1 MPRVTTLKEDP
12 PESLQ
17 RQELGSPVV
26 RFAGDSGD
34 GMQLTGGRFTETTAI
49 VGNDLST
56 LPDFPAE
63 IRAPAGSLAGV
74 SAFQIKFSSK
84 DIHTPGD
91 KPDVLVAMNPAAL
104 KVHQKELI
112 PGGTMIVN
120 TDAFTKKNLKFAG
133 YETNP
138 IEDGSL
144 DDYFTLI
151 PIEMNKMVTRACEG
165 LDMPPK
171 LVGRTKNFFALGVL
185 FYMYD
190 RPLDTTEGWLKK
202 KFKGKDA
209 IIEANTRALNA
220 GYNYGDT
227 TELFMTRFKV
237 EKANLPSGTYRNM
250 NGNLATSL
258 GLLAA
263 SEKSGLNLFYGG
275 YPITPASDI
284 LHTLAAWKHFGVQTF
299 QAEDE
304 IAGISSVI
312 GAAFTGNLAVTATSG
327 PGIALKGEAMG
338 LGIITELPM
347 VIINVQRGGPSTG
360 LPTKTEQSDLNQALY
375 GRNGEAPMP
384 VIAAATPGDCFY
396 AAYDACR
403 IALKYMTPVM
413 LLSDGYLA
421 NGSEPWMIPNVDDL
435 EEIDVTF
442 VHEKNS
448 DDEFLPYLRNE
459 ETLSR
464 PWAIPGTPGLEHRLG
479 GIEKDE
485 NTGHVSYDPENHH
498 RMVEL
503 RQEKV
508 NRIQQDIAPIKI
520 FGEDHGDM
528 LILSWGGTY
537 GSCRSAVET
546 LQEESKKVSHA
557 HIRWI
562 SPLPKDLGEIIIG
575 FKNVLV
581 PEINLGQFLRLIR
594 AEYLVDAKGLNLV
607 RGRPI
612 SASTIVETVKKTL
625 G

>member
-1 MPRVTTLKEDP
+1 MGKTFKTIDEAVI
-12 PESLQ
+12 
-17 RQELGSPVV
+17 

-104 KVHQKELI
+104 KVHQNELI

-120 TDAFTKKNLKFAG
+120 TDAFTKKNLNFAG
-133 YETNP
+133 YESNP

-144 DDYFTLI
+144 DDYFTVI
-151 PIEMNKMVTRACEG
+151 PIEMNKMVTAACEG
-165 LDMPPK
+165 LDMSPK

-185 FYMYD
+185 YYMYD
-190 RPLDTTEGWLKK
+190 RPLEATESWLKK
-202 KFKGKDA
+202 KFAGKDA
-209 IIEANTRALNA
+209 IIEANARALNA

-227 TELFMTRFKV
+227 TEIFMNRFKV
-237 EKANLPSGTYRNM
+237 EKATLPSGTYRNM

-304 IAGISSVI
+304 IAGVASVV

-396 AAYDACR
+396 SAYEACK

-413 LLSDGYLA
+413 LLTDGYLA
-421 NGSEPWMIPNVDDL
+421 NGSEPWMIPQMDELDD
-435 EEIDVTF
+435 IDVEF
-442 VHEKNS
+442 AQGENNG
-448 DDEFLPYLRNE
+448 DEFLPYLRDE
-459 ETLSR
+459 KTLSR
-464 PWAIPGTPGLEHRLG
+464 PWAIPGTPGLEHRVG
-479 GIEKDE
+479 GIEKAE
-485 NTGHVSYDPENHH
+485 HTGHVSYDPENHH
-498 RMVEL
+498 KMVEL
-503 RQEKV
+503 RQAKV
-508 NRIQQDIAPIKI
+508 DRIQQDIAQTEV
-520 FGEDHGDM
+520 FGEDHGEM
-528 LILSWGGTY
+528 LVLSWGGTF
-537 GSCRSAVET
+537 GACRSAVESM
-546 LQEESKKVSHA
+546 QDDGMKVSHV
-557 HIRWI
+557 HLRWI

-581 PEINLGQFLRLIR
+581 PEINLGQLLRLIR
-594 AEYLVDAKGLNLV
+594 SEYLVDAKGLNLV

-612 SASTIVETVKKTL
+612 GASSIIEKVKETL

>member
-1 MPRVTTLKEDP
+1 MGKTFKTIDEAVI
-12 PESLQ
+12 
-17 RQELGSPVV
+17 

-84 DIHTPGD
+84 DIHTPGVN
-91 KPDVLVAMNPAAL
+91 PDVLVAMNPAAL
-104 KVHQKELI
+104 KVHQKEII
-112 PGGTMIVN
+112 PGGTLIIN

-133 YETNP
+133 YESNP
-138 IEDGSL
+138 IEDESL

-151 PIEMNKMVTRACEG
+151 PVEMNKMVTAACEG
-165 LDMPPK
+165 LDLSPK
-171 LVGRTKNFFALGVL
+171 LVGRTKNLFALGIL

-190 RPLDTTEGWLKK
+190 RPLDATEAWLKK
-202 KFKGKDA
+202 KFKGKDG

-227 TELFMTRFKV
+227 TELFMTRYKV

-263 SEKSGLNLFYGG
+263 SQRSGLKLFYGG

-284 LHTLAAWKHFGVQTF
+284 LHTLAIWKHFGVQTF

-304 IAGISSVI
+304 IAGVASVV
-312 GAAFTGNLAVTATSG
+312 GAAFTGKLAVTATSG
-327 PGIALKGEAMG
+327 PGIALKGESLG
-338 LGIITELPM
+338 LGVITELPL
-347 VIINVQRGGPSTG
+347 VVINVQRGGPSTG

-384 VIAAATPGDCFY
+384 VIAPATPGDCFY
-396 AAYDACR
+396 AAYEACR
-403 IALKYMTPVM
+403 IALKFMTPVM

-421 NGSEPWMIPNVDDL
+421 NGSEPWKIPNVDDL
-435 EEIDVTF
+435 EDIDVKF
-442 VHEKNS
+442 AHENNS
-448 DDEFLPYLRNE
+448 ENDFLPYLRDE
-459 ETLSR
+459 DTLSR

-479 GIEKDE
+479 GIEKAE

-508 NRIQQDIAPIKI
+508 NRIQNDIQPLEV
-520 FGEDHGDM
+520 FGENHGDM
-528 LILSWGGTY
+528 LVLSWGGTY
-537 GSCRSAVET
+537 GACRSAVET
-546 LQEESKKVSHA
+546 LNEEGKKVSHV
-557 HIRWI
+557 HLRWI
-562 SPLPKDLGEIIIG
+562 NPLPKDLGEIIIG
-575 FKNVLV
+575 FKNILV
-581 PEINLGQFLRLIR
+581 PEINLGQLLRLIR
-594 AEYLVDAKGLNLV
+594 SEYLVDAQGLNLV

-612 SASTIVETVKKTL
+612 GASTIVKTVKKTI

>member
-1 MPRVTTLKEDP
+1 MGKTFKTIDEAVI
-12 PESLQ
+12 
-17 RQELGSPVV
+17 

-74 SAFQIKFSSK
+74 SAFQIKFSSR

-104 KVHQKELI
+104 KVHQSELI
-112 PGGTMIVN
+112 PGGTMIIN
-120 TDAFTKKNLKFAG
+120 TDAFTKKNLSFAG
-133 YETNP
+133 YESNP
-138 IEDGSL
+138 VEDGSL
-144 DDYFTLI
+144 DDYFTVI
-151 PIEMNKMVTRACEG
+151 PIEMNKMVTAACEG
-165 LDMPPK
+165 LDMSPK
-171 LVGRTKNFFALGVL
+171 LVGRTKNFLALGIL

-190 RPLDTTEGWLKK
+190 RPLEATEGWLKK
-202 KFKGKDA
+202 KFKGKDT

-227 TELFMTRFKV
+227 TELFMTRYKV
-237 EKANLPSGTYRNM
+237 EKATLPSGTYRNM

-304 IAGISSVI
+304 IAGMASVV
-312 GAAFTGNLAVTATSG
+312 GAAFTGSLAVTATSG

-338 LGIITELPM
+338 LGVITELPM

-360 LPTKTEQSDLNQALY
+360 LPTKTEQADLNQALY

-384 VIAAATPGDCFY
+384 VVAAATPGDCFY
-396 AAYDACR
+396 AAFEACR

-413 LLSDGYLA
+413 LLTDGYLA
-421 NGSEPWMIPNVDDL
+421 NGSEPWKIPQMDEL
-435 EEIDVTF
+435 EDIDVTF
-442 VHEKNS
+442 AEGKNS
-448 DDEFLPYLRNE
+448 EEEYYPYLRDE
-459 ETLSR
+459 KTLSR
-464 PWAIPGTPGLEHRLG
+464 PWAIPGTPELEHRLG
-479 GIEKDE
+479 GIEKAAL
-485 NTGHVSYDPENHH
+485 TGHVSYDPENHH
-498 RMVEL
+498 NMVLL

-508 NRIQQDIAPIKI
+508 NRIQQDIAATDI
-520 FGEDHGDM
+520 FGDDHGDM
-528 LILSWGGTY
+528 LVLSWGGTY

-546 LQEESKKVSHA
+546 LQDEGKKVSHV
-557 HIRWI
+557 HVRWV
-562 SPLPKDLGEIIIG
+562 SPLPQDLGEKIIG
-575 FKNVLV
+575 FKHVLV
-581 PEINLGQFLRLIR
+581 PEINMGQLLRLIR
-594 AEYLVDAKGLNLV
+594 SEYLVDAQGLNLV

-612 SASTIVETVKKTL
+612 SASVIVDKVKEIL

>member
-1 MPRVTTLKEDP
+1 MGKTFKTIDEAVI
-12 PESLQ
+12 
-17 RQELGSPVV
+17 

-284 LHTLAAWKHFGVQTF
+284 LHTLATWKHFGVQTF

-403 IALKYMTPVM
+403 IALKYMTPVIM
-413 LLSDGYLA
+413 LSDGYLA

-546 LQEESKKVSHA
+546 LQEEGKKVSHA

-625 G
+625 S

>member
-1 MPRVTTLKEDP
+1 MGKTFKTIDEAVI
-12 PESLQ
+12 
-17 RQELGSPVV
+17 

-34 GMQLTGGRFTETTAI
+34 GMQLTGGRFTDATAI
-49 VGNDLST
+49 MGNDLST

-84 DIHTPGD
+84 NIHTPGD

-120 TDAFTKKNLKFAG
+120 TDAFTPKNLKFAG
-133 YETNP
+133 YESNP
-138 IEDGSL
+138 IENGSL

-151 PIEMNKMVTRACEG
+151 PIEMNKMVTGACEG
-165 LDMPPK
+165 LDMSAK
-171 LVGRTKNFFALGVL
+171 FVGRTKNLFALGVL

-190 RPLDTTEGWLKK
+190 RPLASTEAWLKK
-202 KFKGKDA
+202 KFKGKDN
-209 IIEANTRALNA
+209 IIEANIRALNA

-237 EKANLPSGTYRNM
+237 EKANLPSGTYRNI
-250 NGNLATSL
+250 NGNFATSL

-263 SEKSGLNLFYGG
+263 AEKSGLGLFYGG

-284 LHTLAAWKHFGVQTF
+284 LHTLATWKHFGVQTF

-312 GAAFTGNLAVTATSG
+312 GAAFTGKLAVTATSG
-327 PGIALKGEAMG
+327 PGIALKGEALG
-338 LGIITELPM
+338 LGIITELPL
-347 VIINVQRGGPSTG
+347 VVINVQRGGPSTG
-360 LPTKTEQSDLNQALY
+360 LPTKTEQSDLNQALF

-384 VIAAATPGDCFY
+384 VIAAATPGDCFF
-396 AAYDACR
+396 AAYEACR

-413 LLSDGYLA
+413 LLTDGYLA
-421 NGSEPWMIPNVDDL
+421 NGSEPWKIPNVDEL
-435 EEIDVTF
+435 EDIDVQF
-442 VHEKNS
+442 VTEKNG
-448 DDEFLPYLRNE
+448 DEEYLPYLRDE
-459 ETLSR
+459 KTLSR

-479 GIEKDE
+479 GIEKAE

-498 RMVEL
+498 MMVKI

-508 NRIQQDIAPIKI
+508 NRIQQDIAPTEVYGDNH
-520 FGEDHGDM
+520 GEM
-528 LILSWGGTY
+528 LVLSWGGTY

-546 LQEESKKVSHA
+546 LQEEGRKVSHV
-557 HIRWI
+557 HVRWI

-581 PEINLGQFLRLIR
+581 PEINLGQFLRIIR
-594 AEYLVDAKGLNLV
+594 SEFLVDAKGLNLV
-607 RGRPI
+607 RGVPI
-612 SASTIVETVKKTL
+612 SASTIVETVKNTL

>member
-1 MPRVTTLKEDP
+1 MGKTFKTIDEAVI
-12 PESLQ
+12 
-17 RQELGSPVV
+17 

-227 TELFMTRFKV
+227 TELFMTRFKI

-479 GIEKDE
+479 GIEKAE

-546 LQEESKKVSHA
+546 LQEEGKKVSHA

-612 SASTIVETVKKTL
+612 SALTIVETVKKTL
-625 G
+625 S

>member
-1 MPRVTTLKEDP
+1 MGKTFKTIDEAVI
-12 PESLQ
+12 
-17 RQELGSPVV
+17 

-91 KPDVLVAMNPAAL
+91 KPDILVAMNPAAL
-104 KVHQKELI
+104 RVHQKEII
-112 PGGTMIVN
+112 PGGTIIVN
-120 TDAFTKKNLKFAG
+120 KDAFTKKNLKFAD
-133 YETNP
+133 YETSP

-144 DDYFTLI
+144 DDYFTVI
-151 PIEMNKMVTRACEG
+151 PIEMNKMVTAACEG
-165 LDMPPK
+165 VDLSPK
-171 LVGRTKNFFALGVL
+171 FVARTKNLFALGVL

-190 RPLDTTEGWLKK
+190 RPLEATKKWLKK

-209 IIEANTRALNA
+209 IIEANTKALNA

-227 TELFMTRFKV
+227 TELFTTRFKV
-237 EKANLPSGTYRNM
+237 EKAQLPKGKYRNM

-263 SEKSGLNLFYGG
+263 SENSGLNLFYGG

-284 LHTLAAWKHFGVQTF
+284 LHTLASWKHFGVQTF

-304 IAGISSVI
+304 IAGIMSII
-312 GAAFTGNLAVTATSG
+312 GASFAGKLAVTATSG

-338 LGIITELPM
+338 LAVITELPM

-384 VIAAATPGDCFY
+384 IIAPATPGDCFHT
-396 AAYDACR
+396 AYEACR
-403 IALKYMTPVM
+403 IAIKYMTPVFY
-413 LLSDGYLA
+413 LSDGYLA
-421 NGSEPWMIPNVDDL
+421 NGSEPWKIPNVKDL
-435 EEIDVTF
+435 NPIKV
-442 VHEKNS
+442 
-448 DDEFLPYLRNE
+448 EFADKTNADGEFHPYQRDKK
-459 ETLSR
+459 TLSR
-464 PWAIPGTPGLEHRLG
+464 PWAIPGTPNLEHRLG
-479 GIEKDE
+479 GIEKQE
-485 NTGHVSYDPENHH
+485 NTGHVNYDPDNHH
-498 RMVEL
+498 RMTEI

-508 NRIQQDIAPIKI
+508 NRVRDSIGDTDLY
-520 FGEDHGDM
+520 GESSGDL
-528 LILSWGGTY
+528 LILAWGGTY
-537 GSCRSAVET
+537 GACRSATES
-546 LQEESKKVSHA
+546 LQEEGVKASHA
-557 HIRWI
+557 HLRWVN
-562 SPLPKDLGEIIIG
+562 PFPKDLGEIIIQ
-575 FKNVLV
+575 FKKVLI
-581 PEINLGQFLRLIR
+581 PEINMGQLIKLIR
-594 AEYLVDAKGLNLV
+594 SEFLVDAQGLNLV

-612 SASTIVETVKKTL
+612 GASVIIEKAKDII

>member
-1 MPRVTTLKEDP
+1 MGKTFKTIDEAVI
-12 PESLQ
+12 
-17 RQELGSPVV
+17 

-49 VGNDLST
+49 LGNDLST

-104 KVHQKELI
+104 KVHRNELI
-112 PGGTMIVN
+112 PGGTMIIN

-133 YETNP
+133 YESNP
-138 IEDGSL
+138 LEDGSL
-144 DDYFTLI
+144 DDYFTII
-151 PIEMNKMVTRACEG
+151 PIEMNKMVTAACEG

-171 LVGRTKNFFALGVL
+171 LVGRTKNLFALGVL

-190 RPLDTTEGWLKK
+190 RPLNSTEDWLKK
-202 KFKGKDA
+202 KFKGKDS
-209 IIEANTRALNA
+209 IIDANTKALNA
-220 GYNYGDT
+220 GYNFGDT

-237 EKANLPSGTYRNM
+237 EKANLPKGNYRNM

-263 SEKSGLNLFYGG
+263 SEKSGLELFYGG

-284 LHTLAAWKHFGVQTF
+284 LHTLATWKHFGVQTF

-304 IAGISSVI
+304 IAGMSSVV
-312 GAAFTGNLAVTATSG
+312 GAAFAGKLAITATSG
-327 PGIALKGEAMG
+327 PGVALKGEALG

-384 VIAAATPGDCFY
+384 VIAAETPGDCFF
-396 AAYDACR
+396 AAYEACR

-413 LLSDGYLA
+413 LLTDGYLA
-421 NGSEPWMIPNVDDL
+421 NGSEPWKIPNVDDL
-435 EEIDVTF
+435 EDIDVKF
-442 VHEKNS
+442 AHEKYS
-448 DDEFLPYLRNE
+448 ETDYLPYLRDE
-459 ETLSR
+459 KTLSR
-464 PWAIPGTPGLEHRLG
+464 PWAIPGTPELEHRLG
-479 GIEKDE
+479 GIEKAE

-498 RMVEL
+498 KMVEI

-508 NRIQQDIAPIKI
+508 NRIQQDIAPTKVY
-520 FGEDHGDM
+520 GEDHGDM
-528 LILSWGGTY
+528 LVLSWGGTY

-546 LQEESKKVSHA
+546 LQEEGLKVSHA

-581 PEINLGQFLRLIR
+581 PEINLGQFLRIIR
-594 AEYLVDAKGLNLV
+594 AEYLVDAQGLNLV

-612 SASTIVETVKKTL
+612 SALSIIETVKNTL

>member
-1 MPRVTTLKEDP
+1 MGKTFKTIDEAVI
-12 PESLQ
+12 
-17 RQELGSPVV
+17 

-138 IEDGSL
+138 LEDGSL

-227 TELFMTRFKV
+227 TELFMTRFKI

-435 EEIDVTF
+435 DEIDVTF

-479 GIEKDE
+479 GIEKAE

-546 LQEESKKVSHA
+546 LQEEGKKVSHA

-612 SASTIVETVKKTL
+612 SALTIVETVKKTL
-625 G
+625 S